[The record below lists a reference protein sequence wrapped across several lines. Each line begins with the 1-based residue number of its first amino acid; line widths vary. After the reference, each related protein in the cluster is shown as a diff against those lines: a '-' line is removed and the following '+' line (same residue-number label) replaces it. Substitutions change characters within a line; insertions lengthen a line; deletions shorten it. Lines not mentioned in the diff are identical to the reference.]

1 MMITLSSDN
10 YTKGLTKTATPPS
23 HSAMVRQRWGGGVAA
38 LVMAPGG
45 ASLDLINCFD
55 LERTSL
61 PRLIL
66 PMVMLP

>member
-1 MMITLSSDN
+1 MITVSGDN
-10 YTKGLTKTATPPS
+10 YTKGLTKTAIPPLS
-23 HSAMVRQRWGGGVAA
+23 LRNGAPAVGKGVAA